1 MWGEKRRGSIACVQ
15 SPPPLRK
22 DRERGWGEG
31 AAVLRLSEAR
41 CGERKW
47 ELTRAFSCHSNWRG
61 CYQSITFLGGR
72 ARSLLGEPVYASNVL
87 YLMAPRLVFHPFQ
100 PTLGNITTLRH
111 SHLPDTK
118 NPHIR
123 AIQRRQSVRSD
134 CVLLKLWSCMQTQQT
149 QQLSLPEKLPGL
161 SRNRPMAR
169 FDFHVQC
176 NHLLARIYAFLT
188 SSLTSLWPSSL
199 LLKLPA
205 ILGSIA
211 SAGFVETSQQLTLK
225 KQILF
230 SVNFPF

>member
-47 ELTRAFSCHSNWRG
+47 ELTRSTNPW
-61 CYQSITFLGGR
+61 QL
-72 ARSLLGEPVYASNVL
+72 
-87 YLMAPRLVFHPFQ
+87 
-100 PTLGNITTLRH
+100 TTLRH

-123 AIQRRQSVRSD
+123 AIQPRQSVRSD

-188 SSLTSLWPSSL
+188 SSLTSLSPSSL
-199 LLKLPA
+199 PLKPPA

-211 SAGFVETSQQLTLK
+211 SAS
-225 KQILF
+225 LF
-230 SVNFPF
+230 C